1 MPRDHHRTCH
11 LCEAHCG
18 LVISM
23 EGKTVL
29 AIRGDADN
37 AFSRGHIC
45 PKAVAIQ
52 DIQNDPDRLRRP
64 QKRVGDTWQEIG
76 WEQAFAEIGARARGL
91 LEREANS
98 IAVYRGNPSSHVY
111 GNLFSFGLLRSAL
124 GQPQVYTPATMD
136 QIPNLVVNLEMLGHS
151 ALFPIPDIDRAETLV
166 LIGAN
171 PAVSNGS
178 IWTVPDFRN
187 RAKALRARGGRLIVV
202 DPRRSET
209 ARMADTHL
217 FVEPARDAWFL
228 IALLKTVLASPSCPA
243 APAHVRGLDT
253 VAAAL
258 ARFDAAEC
266 AAIAGVALDEI
277 DAIAAQ
283 LLSGPGA
290 VYGRMGVCVQEFGTL
305 NLWLIALI
313 NIAAGQL
320 DREGGLVF
328 NEPAIDLVE
337 TSEPGAYGRWHS
349 RVSGLPEMMGQM
361 PVAVLAEEIDTPGP
375 GQIRGLFVLA
385 GNPVLSTPNGGRL
398 DRALAGLEL
407 MVSVDLYRN
416 ATSRHA
422 HYILPPVG
430 PLQRDHYGYFVL
442 PLAVRN
448 FASYSPPI
456 LPPGTDEFEEWQILH
471 RLGEAI
477 TGKPRKAI
485 PPSERLDSMLRA
497 GRYGLSLEQ
506 LMAAPSGIDHGVP
519 RAGQLPQRLRTA
531 DRLVE
536 CAPAVFLDALARL
549 TEPVR
554 AAGRLR
560 LVGRR
565 DIRSNNSWLGNSARL
580 AKGPERCTVM
590 ISPQDAAI
598 RAIAE
603 GALVEVRSRVGAI
616 RLPAQVTEDM
626 MPGVV
631 SIPHGWGHGLPGVSL
646 GVAGRHPGV
655 SVNDLTE
662 DRRIDPLSGNA
673 VFSGVEV
680 EVGLAGAEN

>member
-1 MPRDHHRTCH
+1 MPHDHHRTCH

-23 EGKTVL
+23 EGESVL
-29 AIRGDADN
+29 SIRGDADN
-37 AFSRGHIC
+37 PLSRGHIC

-64 QKRVGDTWQEIG
+64 QKRVGHAWQEIG
-76 WEQAFAEIGARARGL
+76 WEQAFAEIGARARAL
-91 LEREANS
+91 LDREANS

-136 QIPNLVVNLEMLGHS
+136 QIPHLVVNLEMLGHS
-151 ALFPIPDIDRAETLV
+151 ALFPIPDIDRAQTLV
-166 LIGAN
+166 LVGAN
-171 PAVSNGS
+171 PAASNGS

-187 RAKALRARGGRLIVV
+187 RLKALRARGGRVVVV
-202 DPRRSET
+202 DPRRTET
-209 ARMADTHL
+209 ARIADRHL
-217 FVEPARDAWFL
+217 FIEPARDAWFL
-228 IALLKTVLASPSCPA
+228 IALLKAVLASPARPA
-243 APAHVRGLDT
+243 PSAHVRGLEA
-253 VAAAL
+253 VEAAL
-258 ARFDAAEC
+258 ARFDAADC
-266 AAIAGVALDEI
+266 AAVAGVALDEI

-328 NEPAIDLVE
+328 NEPAVDLVD

-349 RVSGLPEMMGQM
+349 RVSGFPEMMGQM
-361 PVAVLAEEIDTPGP
+361 PVAGLAEEIDTPGP

-398 DRALAGLEL
+398 DRALADLEL
-407 MVSVDLYRN
+407 MVSIDIHRN

-422 HYILPPVG
+422 DYILPPVG

-456 LPPGTDEFEEWQILH
+456 LPPGPDELEEWQILH

-477 TGKPRKAI
+477 TGKSRKAI
-485 PPSERLDSMLRA
+485 PPSQRLDAMLRA
-497 GRYGLSLEQ
+497 GRYGLSLDA
-506 LMAAPSGIDHGVP
+506 LLAAPSGIDRGAP
-519 RAGQLPQRLRTA
+519 RAGLLPERLRTA
-531 DRLVE
+531 DGKVE
-536 CAPAVFLDALARL
+536 CAPAVFLEALAAL
-549 TEPVR
+549 AVPPSAT
-554 AAGRLR
+554 GGLR
-560 LVGRR
+560 LIGRR
-565 DIRSNNSWLGNSARL
+565 DIRSNNSWLANSARL

-590 ISPQDAAI
+590 INPRDAASRDI
-598 RAIAE
+598 
-603 GALVEVRSRVGAI
+603 GDGMTVEVRSRVGAV
-616 RLPAQVTEDM
+616 RLPAQVTEEM

-631 SIPHGWGHGLPGVSL
+631 SIPHGWGHDLPGITL
-646 GVAGRHPGV
+646 AVASRHAGV

-673 VFSGVEV
+673 AFSAVDV
-680 EVGLAGAEN
+680 DVRLAEADL